1 MIKTFEELLASHCR
15 AVKDEAMNGDAVR
28 AQLVELS
35 EWNGD
40 GKRIHRR
47 YKFANYWE
55 AIAFVNA
62 IAYMVHREDHH
73 PELVIGYDKVEVRFD
88 THSVGG
94 ISMNDFICAA
104 KCDAAYA
111 SRPHTPEASAEVCA

>member
-1 MIKTFEELLASHCR
+1 MIKAFEELFASHCHAR
-15 AVKDEAMNGDAVR
+15 EGREAMEDAAVR
-28 AQLVELS
+28 AQLVELP
-35 EWNGD
+35 EWDSD
-40 GKRIHRR
+40 GKRIKRA
-47 YKFANYWE
+47 YKFTNYWD

-62 IAYMVHREDHH
+62 IAYVIHREDHH

-111 SRPHTPEASAEVCA
+111 NRPHMPEVSA